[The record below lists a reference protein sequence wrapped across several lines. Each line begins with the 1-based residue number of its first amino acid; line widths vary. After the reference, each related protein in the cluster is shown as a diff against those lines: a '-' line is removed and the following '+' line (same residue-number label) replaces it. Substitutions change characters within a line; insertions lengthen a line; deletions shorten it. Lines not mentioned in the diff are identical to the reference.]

1 MMELLLSLA
10 ILVGTEPIELVKQLM
25 REEVA
30 MILEPGT
37 VDPFGEEELIRFYTH
52 DLALAYATVMERQ
65 VAINQPLLDGDPITG
80 HQEYCPLRNITAAE
94 TARDVAAAEI
104 TVTFQSQWCFAEAPA
119 EIRDE
124 VTTIAFYLV
133 PDSGEWRI
141 FDFAHSAYGSFREHL
156 AFLMGP

>member
-1 MMELLLSLA
+1 MMEFLLSLA
-10 ILVGTEPIELVKQLM
+10 LLVGTEPIEVVKQLM

-37 VDPFGEEELIRFYTH
+37 VDPFGEEELLVFYTR
-52 DLALAYATVMERQ
+52 DLAQAYVDVMERQ
-65 VAINQPLLDGDPITG
+65 AALNQPLLDGDPITG
-80 HQEYCPLRNITAAE
+80 HQEYCPLRNITAEE
-94 TARDVAAAEI
+94 TARDAATAEI
-104 TVTFQSQWCFAEAPA
+104 TVTFQSQWCFADAPA

-156 AFLMGP
+156 AFLMGR

>member
-10 ILVGTEPIELVKQLM
+10 LLVGTEPIELVKQLM

-37 VDPFGEEELIRFYTH
+37 VDPFGEEELLVFYTRE
-52 DLALAYATVMERQ
+52 LALAYVDVMER
-65 VAINQPLLDGDPITG
+65 AAALNQPLLDGDPITG
-80 HQEYCPLRNITAAE
+80 HQEYCPLRNLTAEE

-104 TVTFQSQWCFAEAPA
+104 TVTFQSQWCFADAPA

-156 AFLMGP
+156 AFLMGR